1 MAKEKSES
9 WVKGYAA
16 AKMLGRTPYPVQ
28 IDADKNLDR
37 AEFERGMRFGYT
49 GKDWPAPPWE
59 KLEKERQKK
68 YPYAVIAP
76 HERGNG

>member
-28 IDADKNLDR
+28 IDADKSLDR
-37 AEFERGMRFGYT
+37 KAFEQGMRYGYNGT
-49 GKDWPAPPWE
+49 ELP
-59 KLEKERQKK
+59 KL
-68 YPYAVIAP
+68 P
-76 HERGNG
+76 HERGES

>member
-37 AEFERGMRFGYT
+37 AEFERGMRYGYN
-49 GKDWPAPPWE
+49 GVELP
-59 KLEKERQKK
+59 KL
-68 YPYAVIAP
+68 P
-76 HERGNG
+76 HERGES

>member
-16 AKMLGRTPYPVQ
+16 SKMLGRTPYPVQ

-37 AEFERGMRFGYT
+37 KEFEQGMRFGYN
-49 GKDWPAPPWE
+49 GIELP
-59 KLEKERQKK
+59 KL
-68 YPYAVIAP
+68 P
-76 HERGNG
+76 HERGDS